1 MERKGRAAA
10 AAFFIVLV
18 LIFLPICLHAEQLE
32 QNIWLCGQ
40 PGLWNQTVLWN
51 QKEGA
56 GQMEPGWVRGDM
68 SDNESAGDAEGAWK
82 SRPAVY
88 HSGLSAVRMP
98 PCLSILIGIAAAF
111 ALAAYG
117 TGWPVQCI
125 PPALPRRKRFLC
137 ELSVLLEADGKK

>member
-18 LIFLPICLHAEQLE
+18 LIFLPIYLCAEQME
-32 QNIWLCGQ
+32 QNIWLYGQ
-40 PGLWNQTVLWN
+40 KGLGNQAVLWN

-56 GQMEPGWVRGDM
+56 GQIKPGWVRGDV
-68 SDNESAGDAEGAWK
+68 SDKENAGNAKGAWE

-98 PCLSILIGIAAAF
+98 PCLSIQIGIAAAF
-111 ALAAYG
+111 VLAAYG

>member
-1 MERKGRAAA
+1 MERKGRNFFA

-82 SRPAVY
+82 AAGCH
-88 HSGLSAVRMP
+88 HSDLQP
-98 PCLSILIGIAAAF
+98 
-111 ALAAYG
+111 
-117 TGWPVQCI
+117 
-125 PPALPRRKRFLC
+125 
-137 ELSVLLEADGKK
+137 